1 MSTQYTCYKCG
12 VNPTHGMFATC
23 PTCLQTEAIIE
34 QGKANRRALEAQA
47 EKDHTAR
54 VLSESRRQS
63 EEMYERI
70 RDERTN
76 RTYGEPEEMS
86 LLGKIIL
93 VPCGTVML
101 GGCLYFFYWVA
112 GGMFGFG
119 H

>member
-1 MSTQYTCYKCG
+1 
-12 VNPTHGMFATC
+12 MFATC

>member
-1 MSTQYTCYKCG
+1 MSNQHYTCYKCG

-34 QGKANRRALEAQA
+34 QGKATRRAMEVQA

-70 RDERTN
+70 RNDRAH
-76 RTYGEPEEMS
+76 RTYGEPEEVS
-86 LLGKIIL
+86 LPLKIIILLG
-93 VPCGTVML
+93 GSTML
-101 GGCLYFFYWVA
+101 GGLFFFWYCVFS
-112 GGMFGFG
+112 GSCT
-119 H
+119 